1 MDDELFVQNLPEN
14 LRFLLKLGL
23 VNSVWVSMLT
33 YLAQSRAERRNARI
47 REQTLASDRQIDRML
62 AFAGKESA

>member
-1 MDDELFVQNLPEN
+1 
-14 LRFLLKLGL
+14 
-23 VNSVWVSMLT
+23 MLT

-47 REQTLASDRQIDRML
+47 REQTLVSDRQIDRML